1 MNDWLTW
8 SAAAGEP
15 AAWWLGAT
23 ALRATLIFLAAALA
37 VRCMRRTSAAAR
49 HFVWMAA
56 FVGAGAL
63 PMAMTMLPAWHWNPL
78 AGGDLAATLERTQ
91 EERLKHAAAAQAAA
105 HPATDEVLATAST
118 ASMQDTFLVAQTVP
132 VAAPPQPAPA
142 IVTPPTPW
150 PWALMFVSVWAIGA
164 GILLVRLFLGGLSL
178 AHLGRTASVATDARL
193 QRLFAQARQQ
203 LNCQRDVR
211 LLVSPARH
219 VPMTWGFFRPTVL
232 LPASSRSW
240 SDVQLRMVLMHELAH
255 VVRADCATQWLAQVC
270 RAMYWYNPLSW
281 YALVNLRAEQEQ
293 ACDDRVLLDGCDA
306 SDYAEH
312 LVAVAAGLAPR
323 RWAAAVALAMAD
335 QTRMERRVYA
345 ILNRALDRR
354 ALTVG
359 GAAACLTASA
369 AILLPLA
376 SFSAKPLPAAA
387 ATKSLAPTARRVE
400 RTVVR
405 QGNTET
411 TTTTTTTMDADDA
424 QNPIVA
430 LQEHVKRKYVIAPD
444 DASLVQGAMRGMV
457 EALQDPHSQVM
468 SAADLAQLERHIGGA
483 LTGIGA
489 QLEMRDGRPAVL
501 TPLENS
507 PALKAGLRPGD
518 VILAIDGQA
527 TGDKLADVASRI
539 MGPADST
546 VKLLVRRA
554 DGAEE
559 TLEIR
564 RASFKV
570 PSVQGYQRGADGAWD
585 FQLDPA
591 NKIAYARITQ
601 FSAETS
607 QELHDAVI
615 SLDDQIDGLVLD
627 LRDCPGGLMQQ
638 AIDVVRLFS
647 PTGDIVT
654 LRGRD
659 GTEQRIGDGAAP
671 MEPVFPIVVLVNEHT
686 ASSAEIVAG
695 ALQANRVATVVGT
708 RTHGK
713 ASVQEL
719 VRLDDG
725 TGIRLTT
732 AFYHLPDGRNI
743 HKRPGEKTWGVDPND
758 GYFVPMSAKQAEE
771 FRRSLRDRER
781 LGGAPVA
788 AKKPSLEDPELA
800 QRDPQ
805 LAAGWKAMQTRL
817 ATGEFKPTGGTTA
830 QLQAFVEQQE
840 LAARRGELVTQLES
854 VSRELRELDSTL
866 GSKSP

>member
-63 PMAMTMLPAWHWNPL
+63 PLAMTSLPAWHWNPL
-78 AGGDLAATLERTQ
+78 ADSDPLATWERAQ
-91 EERLKHAAAAQAAA
+91 EERLQHMAAV
-105 HPATDEVLATAST
+105 HPATDEAMATAST
-118 ASMQDTFLVAQTVP
+118 ASLEDAFIVAQTVTT
-132 VAAPPQPAPA
+132 PAPA
-142 IVTPPTPW
+142 LPAPPIVAPSRPW

-164 GILLVRLFLGGLSL
+164 GILIVRIVLGSLSL
-178 AHLGRTASVATDARL
+178 AHLGRTASIATDARL
-193 QRLFAQARQQ
+193 QRLFAQSRQQ

-211 LLVSPARH
+211 LLISPARH

-255 VVRADCATQWLAQVC
+255 IVRADCATQWLAQVC

-335 QTRMERRVYA
+335 RTRMERRVYA
-345 ILNRALDRR
+345 ILNGALDRR

-376 SFSAKPLPAAA
+376 SFSTKPLQAAA
-387 ATKSLAPTARRVE
+387 STKTLAPTAKWVE
-400 RTVVR
+400 HVVVR
-405 QGNTET
+405 QGDKEST
-411 TTTTTTTMDADDA
+411 TTTTTTTTTTDDA

-430 LQEHVKRKYVIAPD
+430 LQEHVKRKYVTAPD
-444 DASLVQGAMRGMV
+444 EASLVQGAMRGMV
-457 EALQDPHSQVM
+457 EALHDPHSQVM

-489 QLEMRDGRPAVL
+489 QLEMRDGRAAVL

-518 VILAIDGQA
+518 LILAIDGQA
-527 TGDKLADVASRI
+527 TGDNLSDVASRI

-546 VKLLVRRA
+546 VKLHVRRA

-570 PSVQGYQRGADGAWD
+570 PTVQGYQRSADGAWD

-615 SLDDQIDGLVLD
+615 GLNDQIAGLVID

-659 GTEQRIGDGAAP
+659 GSEQRIGDGNAP

-695 ALQANRVATVVGT
+695 ALQANKVAIVVGT

-743 HKRPGEKTWGVDPND
+743 HKRPGEKTWGVDPNE
-758 GYFVPMSAKQAEE
+758 GFFVPMSAKQEE
-771 FRRSLRDRER
+771 AFRRSVRERER

-788 AKKPSLEDPELA
+788 AEKPSLENPALA
-800 QRDPQ
+800 DRDPQ
-805 LAAGWKAMQTRL
+805 LAAAWRAMKSKLTD
-817 ATGEFKPTGGTTA
+817 GEFKPTGGTAA

-866 GSKSP
+866 GSKAP